1 MTNIPPIRITLQML
15 HDTVANF
22 PPQIKQTPANQSF
35 YLAVAILKHFFSQ
48 EWVYRYFG
56 NPGYLQIN
64 ESGDQTKM
72 DASGLRIIDLAEVI
86 YNLQAV
92 PGFDN
97 CIARMRDGDIEGT
110 AAELD
115 LGRML
120 YLNQV
125 PFRYVVP
132 QGLKGKDY
140 DAEILFPDGVVA
152 CADAKCALENTDLK
166 AKAIFNKLE
175 KARKQL
181 PADQPGII
189 FVKMPPHW
197 MEAPEFV
204 STTVEQA
211 HALFAQTGRIVS
223 VKFYVAPTTIEG
235 GYVMQQHA
243 YKELSNPK
251 TRFGPRDW
259 TLFRRFDLPAEVGG
273 MPPHWQRILMFPD
286 GPRYQRTPT
295 KLPEAA
301 LAVTT

>member
-140 DAEILFPDGVVA
+140 DAEIFFLTA
-152 CADAKCALENTDLK
+152 
-166 AKAIFNKLE
+166 
-175 KARKQL
+175 
-181 PADQPGII
+181 
-189 FVKMPPHW
+189 W
-197 MEAPEFV
+197 
-204 STTVEQA
+204 
-211 HALFAQTGRIVS
+211 
-223 VKFYVAPTTIEG
+223 
-235 GYVMQQHA
+235 
-243 YKELSNPK
+243 
-251 TRFGPRDW
+251 
-259 TLFRRFDLPAEVGG
+259 
-273 MPPHWQRILMFPD
+273 
-286 GPRYQRTPT
+286 
-295 KLPEAA
+295 
-301 LAVTT
+301 